1 MAEPSQRP
9 ATKNACK
16 TRGCNYS
23 FWAPDNGRCVAPK
36 HVKQLRNTGI
46 INSTTRLHLVG
57 SFYEIYITMH
67 GSMNIKQIC
76 LKIVIVVV
84 LVIVI
89 SKAPKCY
96 AICRCALPQ
105 LYSAQFH
112 CCYGP
117 VCTSLIV
124 WTICLYTELSVS
136 TLNYLSLHW
145 TICLYTELSV
155 STLNVANVLP
165 SQSQFKILVSAKCF
179 F

>member
-1 MAEPSQRP
+1 
-9 ATKNACK
+9 
-16 TRGCNYS
+16 
-23 FWAPDNGRCVAPK
+23 
-36 HVKQLRNTGI
+36 
-46 INSTTRLHLVG
+46 
-57 SFYEIYITMH
+57 
-67 GSMNIKQIC
+67 MNIKQIC

-136 TLNYLSLHW
+136 TLN
-145 TICLYTELSV
+145 
-155 STLNVANVLP
+155 VANVLP